1 MNHRSSILAAV
12 ALTVGVTTLGAVDA
26 SAELPGEHSR
36 GAGVVPHDPPVSAHA
51 YPQDEVAALEGAAVG
66 TSSDD
71 IGVEV
76 LQAGASALGG
86 AGVAIA
92 GMWLYL
98 RRHAR
103 VA

>member
-1 MNHRSSILAAV
+1 MNHRGSVLAAL
-12 ALTVGVTTLGAVDA
+12 ALTVGVTMLGAIDA
-26 SAELPGEHSR
+26 SAELPAEDSG
-36 GAGVVPHDPPVSAHA
+36 GAGVVPHDPPVSA
-51 YPQDEVAALEGAAVG
+51 YNYSQDEVAALEGAAVG

-71 IGVEV
+71 HGAEV

-92 GMWLYL
+92 GMWLYR
-98 RRHAR
+98 RRHAH

>member
-1 MNHRSSILAAV
+1 MNHRGSVLAAV
-12 ALTVGVTTLGAVDA
+12 ALTVGVATLGAVDA
-26 SAELPGEHSR
+26 SAELPAEHS
-36 GAGVVPHDPPVSAHA
+36 GGNGVVPHDPPAST
-51 YPQDEVAALEGAAVG
+51 YTFPQDEVAAMEGAAVG

-71 IGVEV
+71 NGVEV

-92 GMWLYL
+92 GMWLYR
-98 RRHAR
+98 RRHAH